1 MSAAPGGNG
10 QTPAGGGQDALALL
24 RWATEAYLVPMSSLV
39 LVNSAWVGLGMW
51 LVLLQEPA
59 FVAVGLGALSLAAGI
74 DALVRPRLGAGIS
87 PVQRL
92 NMLLGGLVAA
102 WLVLPL
108 GYGLPQ
114 TLGTLVA
121 IQLMVLFGTVFA
133 EQLLRGTN
141 LPPMILAYCLTA
153 TVLFTLAP
161 VSVHIAATHFQW
173 PAHGYTPLAEFGAV
187 FIEAM
192 GVFVFLPSAQSG
204 LVIGA
209 LIALHSPTMA
219 VAGALGWIAGALTA
233 LALQQFGIVFSWQLP
248 SFNFF
253 LAGMAVGAAFFVP
266 GRGSMAAAAGAGA
279 IAALVAAFL
288 QNLLLVPGLSF
299 LPIPFLASLYMMLL
313 ALRGAP
319 LTRSDDWFTR
329 PELRRLE
336 ADWLAARWGDHR
348 TPLLAIPVAGPVEVT
363 QAFDGRIT
371 HRDRWRHALDFE
383 RPAGAEPDAG
393 SIWGATVYPPLPG
406 EVVQLRGDIPD
417 NPPGRVNYG
426 ENWGNHIVIR
436 AESGVCVQLSHLMRG
451 SVTVEPGQR
460 VSFATPLAKAGNS
473 GRSLNPHLHLQAQL
487 RPVLGDETVPFRL
500 ANFLDCDRPGLLARR
515 WRAAGVPEEGEILAQ
530 AALNPA
536 VHELL
541 TSIRPGRTIWSFV
554 AEGQVPPALRP
565 RSPVVIT
572 TSITPSGSYLLE
584 SPQGDRLEARLD
596 PDAWRVVRLAAAPG
610 SLLATLAAAAA
621 TIPYCAFAGL
631 EWADAL
637 PAQFPPLQRALV
649 TALAPGPGVRLNRVH
664 LRCGHVPDGAHT
676 TLETTGVTENAGR
689 FAPET
694 CTAEFRADRGPVRV
708 SWRKNGGSVTFTVA
722 SFVEHPT

>member
-1 MSAAPGGNG
+1 MAASPGGNG
-10 QTPAGGGQDALALL
+10 QTPAGGGQDTTALL
-24 RWATEAYLVPMSSLV
+24 RWATETYLVPMSSLV

-51 LVLLQEPA
+51 LVLLQQPV
-59 FVAVGLGALSLAAGI
+59 FVAVGLGALSLAAAL

-92 NMLLGGLVAA
+92 NMLLGGLVGA
-102 WLVLPL
+102 WLILPL

-114 TLGTLVA
+114 TVATLVA
-121 IQLMVLFGTVFA
+121 IQMMVLFGTVFA
-133 EQLLRGTN
+133 DQLLRGSG

-161 VSVHIAATHFQW
+161 LSVHIAATHFQW
-173 PAHGYTPLAEFGAV
+173 PAHGYTPMAEFGAV
-187 FIEAM
+187 FVEAM
-192 GVFVFLPSAQSG
+192 GVFVFLPSVQSG

-209 LIALHSPTMA
+209 LIALYSPTMA
-219 VAGALGWIAGALTA
+219 VAGALGWVAGALTA

-266 GRGSMAAAAGAGA
+266 GRGSFAAAAGAGA

-299 LPIPFLASLYMMLL
+299 LPIPFLASLYVMLL
-313 ALRGAP
+313 SLRGAP

-329 PELRRLE
+329 PEQRRLE
-336 ADWLAARWGDHR
+336 TDWLSARWGDHR
-348 TPLLAIPVAGPVEVT
+348 TPLLAIPVSGPVEVT

-383 RPAGAEPDAG
+383 RPAGAGREAG

-406 EVVQLRGDIPD
+406 EVVQLRADIPD
-417 NPPGRVNYG
+417 NPPNRVNYG

-436 AESGVCVQLSHLMRG
+436 AESGVCVQLSHLMQG
-451 SVTVEPGQR
+451 SVTVELGQR
-460 VSFATPLAKAGNS
+460 VSFSTPLAQAGNS
-473 GRSLNPHLHLQAQL
+473 GRSLDPHLHLQAQA
-487 RPVLGDETVPFRL
+487 RPVVGDETVPFRL
-500 ANFLDCDRPGLLARR
+500 ANFLDLDRQSLLARR
-515 WRAAGVPEEGEILAQ
+515 WRAAGVPEQGEILAQ
-530 AALNPA
+530 AVNNPA

-554 AEGQVPPALRP
+554 AEGQIPPALRP

-572 TSITPSGSYLLE
+572 TTITPSGSYLLE

-596 PDAWRVVRLAAAPG
+596 PDAWRVVRVEAAPG

-621 TIPYCAFAGL
+621 TIPYCAFEGL
-631 EWADAL
+631 EWSDAM

-649 TALAPGPGVRLNRVH
+649 TALAPGPGARLNRLH
-664 LRCGHVPDGAHT
+664 LRCQRTPGAGFA
-676 TLETTGVTENAGR
+676 TLGISAATENAGR
-689 FAPET
+689 HAPET
-694 CTAEFRADRGPVRV
+694 CAAEFQADRGPVRA
-708 SWRKNGGSVTFTVA
+708 SWRKNGGSVTYTVA

>member
-1 MSAAPGGNG
+1 MSASSAMQGKAPA
-10 QTPAGGGQDALALL
+10 PAGQDGGALL
-24 RWATEAYLVPMSSLV
+24 RWASETYLVPMSSLV

-51 LVLLQEPA
+51 LVLLQQPA
-59 FVAVGLGALSLAAGI
+59 FVAVGLGALSLAAAI
-74 DALVRPRLGAGIS
+74 DAIVRPRFGARVS

-114 TLGTLVA
+114 TMATLVA

-133 EQLLRGTN
+133 EQLLRGSD

-153 TVLFTLAP
+153 TMLFTLAP
-161 VSVHIAATHFQW
+161 LSVHIAATHFQW
-173 PAHGYTPLAEFGAV
+173 PAHGYTPMAEFGAV
-187 FIEAM
+187 FVEAM
-192 GVFVFLPSAQSG
+192 GAFVFLPSVQSG
-204 LVIGA
+204 LVICA
-209 LIALHSPTMA
+209 LLAVYSPTMFL
-219 VAGALGWIAGALTA
+219 AGVLGWIAGALTA

-253 LAGMAVGAAFFVP
+253 LAGMAVGSAFFVP
-266 GRGSMAAAAGAGA
+266 SRGSLAAAVCAGAV
-279 IAALVAAFL
+279 AALVAAFL

-299 LPIPFLASLYMMLL
+299 LPIPFLTSLYVMLL
-313 ALRGAP
+313 SLRSMP
-319 LTRSDDWFTR
+319 LTRSTDWFTR
-329 PELRRLE
+329 PEIRRLD

-383 RPAGAEPDAG
+383 RPAGATGEAG
-393 SIWGATVYPPLPG
+393 SIWGAAVYPPLPG
-406 EVVQLRGDIPD
+406 EVVQLRADIPD
-417 NPPGRVNYG
+417 NPPGRANFG

-451 SVTVEPGQR
+451 SVAVELGQR
-460 VSFATPLAKAGNS
+460 VSFATPLAQAGNS
-473 GRSLNPHLHLQAQL
+473 GRSLSPHLHLQAQSS
-487 RPVLGDETVPFRL
+487 PVVGAETVPFRL
-500 ANFLDCDRPGLLARR
+500 ANFLDCDRQSLAARR
-515 WRAAGVPEEGEILAQ
+515 WRAAGIPEQGEILSQ
-530 AALNPA
+530 AAINPA
-536 VHELL
+536 VHDLL

-554 AEGQVPPALRP
+554 SEGQLPPALRP

-596 PDAWRVVRLAAAPG
+596 PDAWRVENVAAAPG
-610 SLLATLAAAAA
+610 SLLAALAAAAS
-621 TIPYCAFAGL
+621 TIPYCAFEGL
-631 EWADAL
+631 EWSDAL

-649 TALAPGPGVRLNRVH
+649 TALAPGPGARLNRIH
-664 LRCGHVPDGAHT
+664 LRCTQVPGGSGA
-676 TLETTGVTENAGR
+676 TLVTTGVTENAGR
-689 FAPET
+689 HAPES
-694 CTAEFRADRGPVRV
+694 CTAEFRSDRGAMRV
-708 SWRKNGGSVTFTVA
+708 AWRKNGCGVTYTVA
-722 SFVEHPT
+722 SFVEHLT